1 MTIGLIG
8 YGRFGR
14 FAARHLAHH
23 GTVVVYDPMIRRIH
37 SPKRKIVSGSLSEAA
52 SQPLVVLALPV
63 SEMRAVL
70 IRIRTFVRPGS
81 LVVDVCAVKG
91 QPSRWMKE
99 ILPRS
104 VRILGTHPFFG
115 PDSASA
121 TIRGHH
127 IAVCPVRVNRL
138 ELGRI
143 RRRFRKAG
151 LVPHVMTA
159 QRHDRMMA
167 ETILLTQFVG
177 RIVSRASLGKWPAFT
192 RNYRNLVDLV
202 DVTRH
207 DTRQLFIDMVRFNR
221 YGKAVVRSLGRAVEQ
236 ELASLAG
243 GED

>member
-14 FAARHLAHH
+14 FAAQHLVNH
-23 GTVVVYDPMIRRIH
+23 GEVVVHDPAIRRI
-37 SPKRKIVSGSLSEAA
+37 PAAKRKIVFGSLSDAA
-52 SQPLVVLALPV
+52 SQPVVVLALPV

-70 IRIRTFVRPGS
+70 FRIRKLVRPGS
-81 LVVDVCAVKG
+81 LVVDVCAVKEK
-91 QPSRWMKE
+91 PSRWMKE

-104 VRILGTHPFFG
+104 IHILATHPLFG
-115 PDSASA
+115 PDSASE

-127 IAVCPVRVNRL
+127 IAVCPVRMNRL

-143 RRRFRKAG
+143 LRTLRQAG
-151 LVPHVMTA
+151 LVPHLMTA

-177 RIVSRASLGKWPAFT
+177 RVVSRASLGKWPAFT
-192 RNYRNLVDLV
+192 RNYRALVDLV
-202 DVTRH
+202 EVTRH
-207 DTRQLFIDMVRFNR
+207 DTRQLFVDMIRFNR
-221 YGKAVVRSLGRAVEQ
+221 HGRGVVRSLGRAVRE

-243 GED
+243 GEV

>member
-14 FAARHLAHH
+14 FAAKHLASHD
-23 GTVVVYDPMIRRIH
+23 TVVVHDPAIRRI
-37 SPKRKIVSGSLSEAA
+37 SSTKKRIIRGSLSEAA
-52 SQPLVVLALPV
+52 SQQLVILALPV

-70 IRIRTFVRPGS
+70 IRIRKLVRPGS
-81 LVVDVCAVKG
+81 LVVDVCAVKE
-91 QPSRWMKE
+91 QPSHWMKE

-104 VRILGTHPFFG
+104 VRILGTHPLFG
-115 PDSASA
+115 PDSASK

-138 ELGRI
+138 ELDRI
-143 RRRFRKAG
+143 RQTLRQAG
-151 LVPHVMTA
+151 LVPHVMTV

-177 RIVSRASLGKWPAFT
+177 RVVSRASLGKWPVLT
-192 RNYRNLVDLV
+192 RNYRTLVDLV

-207 DTRQLFIDMVRFNR
+207 DTRQLFVDMVRFNR
-221 YGKAVVRSLGRAVEQ
+221 HGGAVVRSLGRAVQE
-236 ELASLAG
+236 ELASLAA